1 MMTRSFSFLVHE
13 VAPRPDR
20 PRGRRGARTT
30 LVGLLASLLG
40 VLSALVFLSAA
51 PAGAAALIP
60 KITNQSNIVDVAF
73 DPAGNLY
80 ESEIGGNVNVW
91 PVANGTIFGHS
102 VVAGRANTLATLHN
116 TPGITVDANGDLFI
130 ADQNGSSGGSISV
143 LPAASG
149 TLYGQPV
156 TTNTLTTLVSG
167 IDNPI
172 GVAVDAAGNLYYA
185 TQNAINVL
193 PASTTTLYGQ
203 AVTADTPAVL
213 VSGLVEGGFM
223 TFDASGDL
231 YYTDIGGLG
240 NSGAAS
246 VNVLPVSSGTIFG
259 QSVTA
264 DTPTALVSGLSN
276 AAGLAMDGAGNLY
289 VDDYGTV
296 EALANSSGTLDG
308 TAVSA
313 DVLTPIAIGLLGD
326 LGATFHAGNVYVA
339 DQLMDSVDQL
349 ATPTATISS
358 VTFGGSA
365 ANPIVT
371 VTGTGFA
378 TSPPTFAPDCSASGQ
393 DYKYGN
399 LYLSDTTGSWGAGI
413 PGDCVGLTA
422 AKITATKAVFGL
434 GSFYPGNFSL
444 NAGDAYT
451 VGVDGTT
458 SSGTVSY
465 VGPSSAIITKVKPAQ
480 GPGGGGTAVTIK
492 GTNLTGT
499 KYVFFGSTPAKAVTV
514 VSSTEITTTAPA
526 GSGTVAVE
534 PVSAS
539 GEVGASSAT
548 YTYAAPTLT
557 GDSPA
562 KGSAHGGTTVTLT
575 GTNLTGTSS
584 VEFGSSAATSFTV
597 VSNTEVKAVSPAE
610 GAGTVPVTVST
621 PAGTSNGVNYKFK

>member
-1 MMTRSFSFLVHE
+1 
-13 VAPRPDR
+13 
-20 PRGRRGARTT
+20 
-30 LVGLLASLLG
+30 
-40 VLSALVFLSAA
+40 
-51 PAGAAALIP
+51 
-60 KITNQSNIVDVAF
+60 
-73 DPAGNLY
+73 
-80 ESEIGGNVNVW
+80 
-91 PVANGTIFGHS
+91 
-102 VVAGRANTLATLHN
+102 
-116 TPGITVDANGDLFI
+116 
-130 ADQNGSSGGSISV
+130 
-143 LPAASG
+143 
-149 TLYGQPV
+149 
-156 TTNTLTTLVSG
+156 
-167 IDNPI
+167 
-172 GVAVDAAGNLYYA
+172 
-185 TQNAINVL
+185 
-193 PASTTTLYGQ
+193 
-203 AVTADTPAVL
+203 
-213 VSGLVEGGFM
+213 
-223 TFDASGDL
+223 
-231 YYTDIGGLG
+231 
-240 NSGAAS
+240 
-246 VNVLPVSSGTIFG
+246 
-259 QSVTA
+259 
-264 DTPTALVSGLSN
+264 
-276 AAGLAMDGAGNLY
+276 
-289 VDDYGTV
+289 
-296 EALANSSGTLDG
+296 
-308 TAVSA
+308 
-313 DVLTPIAIGLLGD
+313 
-326 LGATFHAGNVYVA
+326 
-339 DQLMDSVDQL
+339 MDSVDQL

-413 PGDCVGLTA
+413 PGDCVGLSA

-458 SSGTVSY
+458 TSGTVSY
-465 VGPSSAIITKVKPAQ
+465 VGPSSATITKVKPAQ

-548 YTYAAPTLT
+548 YTYAVPTLT